1 MTSRQS
7 TKRNMRAAQIGAI
20 LLAAGACAVF
30 TLPIAN
36 ALSPEPAVF
45 VEPTPANANNLG
57 NATETGGLDLAAA
70 AQTLEGMNPR
80 ERVEAPVST
89 TPNGDVVIETTLSP
103 EEGGE
108 AGDHPDASAP
118 IEWAYL
124 GSVVSPT
131 KTYALMRMAGTG
143 EQMLM
148 AKGSTRHEYTLQD
161 VFPDHVILA
170 DTNGAEFRVDLLP
183 PTQSWPEYGPG
194 RMPPT
199 AAGAVANGA
208 ARPPTLVKKVTI
220 PVNAATAAKTPPARG
235 GAQPAA
241 NQGAAVVSQ
250 EYGATGVPLPNP
262 HTFNYDDL
270 GIVMTKVLTK
280 DYDPRWVDEMLQSW
294 GLPAD
299 ASFDQ
304 RLEFFEKLNLTMDQ
318 NGEFIKAI
326 EEIVTRPDKDSNPQS
341 NLTEEQ
347 KKEID
352 EAIQRDS
359 LDAEAKEKEE
369 RELMLKLQTSEQSQ
383 KKGEPKK

>member
-1 MTSRQS
+1 MSSRQS

-20 LLAAGACAVF
+20 LLAAGACAIF

-45 VEPTPANANNLG
+45 VEPTSASGNNQG
-57 NATETGGLDLAAA
+57 NTSETGLDLAAA

-80 ERVEAPVST
+80 ERVEAPIST
-89 TPNGDVVIETTLSP
+89 TANSDVVIETTLASEDDQP
-103 EEGGE
+103 E
-108 AGDHPDASAP
+108 ATAP

-124 GSVVSPT
+124 GSVVSPS

-148 AKGSTRHEYTLQD
+148 AKGSMRHDYTLQD

-199 AAGAVANGA
+199 AAAGGSVANGA
-208 ARPPTLVKKVTI
+208 ARPSTQVKKITI
-220 PVNAATAAKTPPARG
+220 PVNVATTAKAPPTRS
-235 GAQPAA
+235 GAQPAV
-241 NQGAAVVSQ
+241 NQAASVVSR
-250 EYGATGVPLPNP
+250 EYGATGVPLPNL
-262 HTFNYDDL
+262 HTFNFDDL
-270 GIVMTKVLTK
+270 GIVMTKVLAK
-280 DYDPRWVDEMLQSW
+280 DYDPHWVDEMLRSW
-294 GLPAD
+294 GLPDD
-299 ASFDQ
+299 ANFDQ
-304 RLEFFEKLNLTMDQ
+304 RLEFFEKLNLSMDQ

-326 EEIVTRPDKDSNPQS
+326 EEIATRPDKGSNPQS

-347 KKEID
+347 KKEIN

-369 RELMLKLQTSEQSQ
+369 RELMLKMQTSEQSQ